1 MNFKLSP
8 SDLTFAYS
16 GCKRCFYLKVVKGI
30 PQPSIPIPSIF
41 SKIAGLLKTHYTG
54 KHSSELHL
62 NLPPGTISYGEKGVR
77 SQIIELPNHDDTCY
91 LSGRFDIVISFSF
104 EDGTY
109 GVIDFKTG
117 SPSESSANMYSR
129 QLHAYAYA
137 LEHAAPSALSL
148 YPITKM
154 GLVYFYPSSVT
165 QQNIEKLSYDSDVV
179 WIEIDKKED
188 KFLKFIDEV
197 LTIVE
202 SPTVPPHSPSCQ
214 WCGYLRRMGSIY
226 ED

>member
-8 SDLTFAYS
+8 SDLTFTYD
-16 GCKRCFYLKVVKGI
+16 GCKRCFYLKVAKGI
-30 PQPSIPIPSIF
+30 SQPSIPIPSIF
-41 SKIAGLLKTHYTG
+41 SKIAGLLKDHYTG
-54 KHSSELHL
+54 KHTSELYVD
-62 NLPPGTISYGEKGVR
+62 LPPGIITHGENVVR
-77 SQIIELPNHDDTCY
+77 SQIVQLPNHNDTCY
-91 LSGRFDIVISFSF
+91 ISGRFDVVISF

-137 LEHAAPSALSL
+137 LEHAAPRALSL
-148 YPITKM
+148 YPVTKM

-165 QQNIEKLSYDSDVV
+165 QQNIERILYESEIV
-179 WIEIDKKED
+179 WIEIDKRED
-188 KFLKFIDEV
+188 TFLKFIDDV
-197 LTIVE
+197 LTLIE
-202 SPTVPPHSPSCQ
+202 SPTIPTHSPSCQ
-214 WCGYLRRMGSIY
+214 WCGYVRRLVKLD